1 MESGQEGNAAR
12 RINAFD
18 IAALLQMKS
27 VFLSG
32 GKDKSGCLILTIPPG
47 PASLTQLS
55 DQDTEDLFRYL
66 ISLPRSEEKTD
77 GFTFIIDKRKSKWS
91 SLNNTLSKLQKTF
104 PDRVNC
110 VYVLKPQGFM
120 QRFIGGSLSSEDAQA
135 AFRIVVLGT
144 VSDLLKYVTRDQ
156 LTTDLDGEF
165 DYKHDEWVQHRTAI
179 ERLEKTIY
187 QLQCRMDSH
196 RQQLSKT
203 EILSSIQDMEHT
215 LDTQQEIWKD
225 IKEDIAS
232 AHLTGTTLL
241 RCISP
246 DKNDENSNMTP
257 DVKANTT
264 ELEGL
269 LQRLYQSEE
278 DFGKF
283 WVDHEKRIRQ
293 GLELSFFEQEIGQV
307 TGLILT
313 ATGHVTAMNDVG
325 DSRAAAEVLL
335 DDARKFAEKSQDHIE
350 RAFGLAA
357 RGIDMAENGHYSR
370 DTIRLRSEELRQL
383 CSDFTEHAR
392 KREHHLKVA
401 MDIHEI
407 LEQVSKWCTR
417 GVDLLASQPVEKFQ
431 SSDGAQNSL
440 KEIEN
445 FLKDRQG
452 ISLKKLN
459 KLEQMGKE
467 LGNKH
472 LSCKV
477 KDCLKRIGEVNQ
489 MMTKRENSLK
499 RLVVKRPVQPVKAL
513 PANSNKEDE
522 KNKINSSIQD
532 EKKSKSP
539 KPRRPV
545 SIVVN
550 RDETPSPQ
558 FTRNQHPLKSIS
570 VPDLLDVTDGVDTPE
585 VIKKRSQIMA
595 ELVTTEK
602 DYVRDLDHIVRGYL
616 HEFER
621 AAGKIPIELF
631 DQRETIFGNIEEILE
646 FHRCDFLEELNKC
659 SETPKSVGKVFTE
672 RRGEFEKYALY
683 CKNKPASEAL
693 QQQLI
698 NVPYIRECQ
707 AKLGHKLPLTAYL
720 LKPVQRITKYQLLLR
735 EMMKNT
741 KNDRIAYMNL
751 MEAFHAMQNV
761 LRHLND
767 VMHSSGLKGYHGNLG
782 DLGKLLLQDP
792 FLVWYTGARRKLPPL
807 KGSQRQVF
815 LYEKMVI
822 FSKREEDSTTK
833 DAVTY
838 HFKNS
843 IKTSDVGI
851 TETINGAP
859 LKFELWLPGRTEVFL
874 LQANNSEIKERWIS
888 EIRSVLLHQFDQV
901 KDSAKWK
908 STPAL
913 NDDKALGISRPRA
926 KSQSNLEGL
935 SPAGLGTRYADIAEP
950 GEEYYDDG
958 DDFDTDEWSDDSDAE
973 GSAAGQKI
981 STALSPSGA

>member
-1 MESGQEGNAAR
+1 
-12 RINAFD
+12 
-18 IAALLQMKS
+18 
-27 VFLSG
+27 
-32 GKDKSGCLILTIPPG
+32 
-47 PASLTQLS
+47 
-55 DQDTEDLFRYL
+55 
-66 ISLPRSEEKTD
+66 

-187 QLQCRMDSH
+187 QLECRMDSH

-232 AHLTGTTLL
+232 AHLTGKKVAV
-241 RCISP
+241 SS
-246 DKNDENSNMTP
+246 NSSSYYHHFHNMTP

-293 GLELSFFEQEIGQV
+293 GLEFSFFEQEIGQV

-335 DDARKFAEKSQDHIE
+335 DDARKFAEKSQGHIE
-350 RAFGLAA
+350 RALGLAA

-522 KNKINSSIQD
+522 KNKINSSIQGTY
-532 EKKSKSP
+532 P
-539 KPRRPV
+539 KC
-545 SIVVN
+545 SFWG
-550 RDETPSPQ
+550 Q
-558 FTRNQHPLKSIS
+558 FQGS
-570 VPDLLDVTDGVDTPE
+570 DVTDGVDTPE

-707 AKLGHKLPLTAYL
+707 ANLGHKLPLTAYL

-888 EIRSVLLHQFDQV
+888 EIRSVLLHQ
-901 KDSAKWK
+901 
-908 STPAL
+908 
-913 NDDKALGISRPRA
+913 
-926 KSQSNLEGL
+926 
-935 SPAGLGTRYADIAEP
+935 
-950 GEEYYDDG
+950 
-958 DDFDTDEWSDDSDAE
+958 
-973 GSAAGQKI
+973 
-981 STALSPSGA
+981 